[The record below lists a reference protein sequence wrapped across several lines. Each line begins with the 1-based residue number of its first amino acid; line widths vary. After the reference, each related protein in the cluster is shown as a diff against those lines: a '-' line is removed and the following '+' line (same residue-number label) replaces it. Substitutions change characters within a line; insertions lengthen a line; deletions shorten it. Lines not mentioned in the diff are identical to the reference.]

1 VRKLAACARALLRN
15 PNESRTN
22 RLKPN
27 KLFLIAPILIACL
40 CTFAL
45 PQNPA
50 PIGIRPEPPQG
61 KGVIALKA
69 ARLIDGTGAAPINN
83 AVIIV
88 TDNRITSVGAANSVR
103 IPADAKVIDLGDVT
117 LLPGFIDA
125 HTHLVGRVLGDPE
138 GDMSPVRD
146 YESFGAILGVLH
158 ARDTLMA
165 GFTSVRN
172 VGAAG
177 RFDDMALR
185 KAINEGWTIGPRME
199 TAGHAIGITGGHC
212 DENGFRPGVVQ
223 LGPLDG
229 VADGP
234 EQIREAVRLQIKYG
248 ADVIKTC
255 ATGGVLS
262 EGDAVG
268 ATQYSFEELKAL
280 VDEANKLDR
289 KVAAHAH
296 GTEGIKLAVRAGVS
310 SIEHGSFLDEEGAR
324 MMKERGT
331 FLVPTLSAAEAV
343 EKAAKSGV
351 LKGLRAEK
359 ALAAAASVRRGI
371 KLAVANHVQIALG
384 TDAGVVPHGTNARE
398 FILLVEWG
406 GLSNMDAII
415 AGTLNGAKLL
425 GWDKNLGSLTAG
437 KWADIVAVSGDPLKD
452 IHAME
457 KVVFVMK
464 GGVVYKQRE

>member
-1 VRKLAACARALLRN
+1 M
-15 PNESRTN
+15 
-22 RLKPN
+22 
-27 KLFLIAPILIACL
+27 IAGLS
-40 CTFAL
+40 FNAL
-45 PQNPA
+45 PQNPT
-50 PIGIRPEPPQG
+50 PIGIRPQSPEG
-61 KGVIALKA
+61 RGIVALKA
-69 ARLIDGTGAAPINN
+69 ARLIDGTGAQVITN
-83 AVIIV
+83 AVVIV
-88 TDNRITSVGAANSVR
+88 TDNRITAVGNARSVQ
-103 IPADAKVIDLGDVT
+103 IPAGAKVIDLGDVT

-125 HTHLVGRVLGDPE
+125 HTHLIGRVLGDP
-138 GDMSPVRD
+138 DADTSPVKD
-146 YESFGAILGVLH
+146 YDSFGAILGVLH

-172 VGAAG
+172 VGAQG

-212 DENGFRPGVVQ
+212 DENGFRLGVVQ

-234 EQIREAVRLQIKYG
+234 EQIRQAVRLQIKYG

-280 VDEANKLDR
+280 VDEANKLER

-343 EKAAKSGV
+343 ERAAKTGV

-359 ALAAAASVRRGI
+359 ALAAAAAVRRSI
-371 KLAVANHVQIALG
+371 KLAVNNKIPIALG
-384 TDAGVVPHGTNARE
+384 TDAGVIPHGSNAHE
-398 FILLVEWG
+398 FVLMVQWG
-406 GLSNMDAII
+406 GMSAMDSIV
-415 AGTLNGAKLL
+415 AGTLSGAKLL
-425 GWDKNLGSLTAG
+425 GWDKKLGSLTAG
-437 KWADIVAVSGDPLKD
+437 KWADIVAVSGKLLTD
-452 IHAME
+452 IENMQ

-464 GGVVYKQRE
+464 DGVVYKPQMNADSR

>member
-1 VRKLAACARALLRN
+1 LLSTFTYQTIRGIKVKTFRLLSTAL
-15 PNESRTN
+15 
-22 RLKPN
+22 
-27 KLFLIAPILIACL
+27 ILISCL
-40 CTFAL
+40 CFSAL
-45 PQNPA
+45 PQNPT
-50 PIGIRPEPPQG
+50 PIGIRPEPPEG
-61 KGVIALKA
+61 KGVIALRA
-69 ARLIDGTGAAPINN
+69 ARLIDGTGAPPINN
-83 AVIIV
+83 AIVIIA
-88 TDNRITSVGAANSVR
+88 NNKISVVGDANSVR
-103 IPADAKVIDLGDVT
+103 IPSGVKVIDLGNVT

-125 HTHLVGRVLGDPE
+125 HTHLIGRVLGDPDD
-138 GDMSPVRD
+138 DMAAVRD
-146 YESFGAILGVLH
+146 YDSFGAILGVLH

-172 VGAAG
+172 VGASG

-212 DENGFRPGVVQ
+212 DENGYRPGIVQ
-223 LGPLDG
+223 LGPIDG

-234 EQIREAVRLQIKYG
+234 EQIRQAVRLQIKYG

-324 MMKERGT
+324 MMAERGT
-331 FLVPTLSAAEAV
+331 FLVPTLSASEAV
-343 EKAAKSGV
+343 EKAAKTGV
-351 LKGLRAEK
+351 LKGMRAEK
-359 ALAAAASVRRGI
+359 ALAAAAAMRHGI
-371 KLAVANHVQIALG
+371 KIAIANHVQIALG
-384 TDAGVVPHGTNARE
+384 TDAGVIPHGTNARE
-398 FILLVEWG
+398 FFLMVDWG
-406 GLSNMDAII
+406 GMTPMESII
-415 AGTLNGAKLL
+415 AGTMNGAKLL
-425 GWDKNLGSLTAG
+425 GWDKNLGSLTPG

-452 IHAME
+452 IHNME

-464 GGVVYKQRE
+464 NGVVYRQGRE